1 MTAELGDVIEQAIVA
16 EILSNGRID
25 TVVSW
30 PRRDEDLPLAGLGDC
45 AVAQILQL
53 KHPDE
58 QISTAVW
65 WRVAQLV
72 RAVTAAVAARE
83 ADLAL
88 VRSAFDAADEVLIS
102 LARDDGDGDGSRA
115 PALVDARPPLGR
127 GSDARAAAR
136 KSCARVTRLLLTT
149 RLTPPA
155 VLATLVNQLRRS
167 LAAWQFALLDAGR
180 PTG

>member
-30 PRRDEDLPLAGLGDC
+30 PRRDADDLPLAGLGDC

-53 KHPDE
+53 KDPDE

-83 ADLAL
+83 AGLAL
-88 VRSAFDAADEVLIS
+88 VRSAFDAADEVLI
-102 LARDDGDGDGSRA
+102 
-115 PALVDARPPLGR
+115 
-127 GSDARAAAR
+127 
-136 KSCARVTRLLLTT
+136 
-149 RLTPPA
+149 
-155 VLATLVNQLRRS
+155 
-167 LAAWQFALLDAGR
+167 
-180 PTG
+180 